1 MKLDVFIPAGGIG
14 TRLRPL
20 TYFYPKS
27 CLPIKGC
34 PVITN
39 AIESCLPYCK
49 SLFISTYYKK
59 EMVRKC
65 LKNKPYFD
73 KLLFLYDKKLKNIG
87 GSLMYHSRSIF
98 KESIIKEHILVIPG
112 DHVIKNFPLK
122 DIYKFHKTKRADVTV
137 ILTSCKPYGDYAIL
151 DDNQKIIKIINNN
164 KDNKVRFS
172 LTGIYLF
179 RKSFLKNALDKC
191 GKSSSGCDLTR
202 EIVIPSIDQP
212 SVFGY
217 NLSSNSYWDDAG
229 TWIRFIKNNLIN

>member
-73 KLLFLYDKKLKNIG
+73 KLLFLYDKKLPT
-87 GSLMYHSRSIF
+87 F
-98 KESIIKEHILVIPG
+98 KVELHHL
-112 DHVIKNFPLK
+112 L
-122 DIYKFHKTKRADVTV
+122 
-137 ILTSCKPYGDYAIL
+137 ILTLLSIPHWEF
-151 DDNQKIIKIINNN
+151 DNLNI
-164 KDNKVRFS
+164 F
-172 LTGIYLF
+172 
-179 RKSFLKNALDKC
+179 
-191 GKSSSGCDLTR
+191 
-202 EIVIPSIDQP
+202 
-212 SVFGY
+212 
-217 NLSSNSYWDDAG
+217 
-229 TWIRFIKNNLIN
+229 